1 MLRVYQPSESDQQ
14 YASDERTGQP
24 SEGEALGTS
33 DSSRVPPPGL
43 EIMKV
48 RTGQSVLFRVL
59 SANLLVQEVCQ
70 LLKKIVWCCF
80 ILGLISVRYW

>member
-1 MLRVYQPSESDQQ
+1 MLRVYHPSESDQQ

-48 RTGQSVLFRVL
+48 RTGQRIDLAFRFWRFVFRCC
-59 SANLLVQEVCQ
+59 NY
-70 LLKKIVWCCF
+70 KKTARF
-80 ILGLISVRYW
+80 